1 MDTPRLARI
10 GDAAIE
16 LIAREGLRGLTHR
29 GVDREAGLPSGSTSY
44 YARTRLALLELTI
57 ERMVELDD
65 GYLARPVEG
74 PHEAAEAIAA
84 FLHHAVT
91 DGRTRT
97 LARYELALEATRRP
111 ELRAAYDRGGRR
123 LREHAAA
130 VLTKLGVAEPDAH
143 VRTLVGWCEGIV
155 FDALAGAGG
164 EPSMQELAAGARSLL
179 WTVLREP

>member
-1 MDTPRLARI
+1 MDSPRLARI

-29 GVDREAGLPSGSTSY
+29 GVDREAELPPGSTSY
-44 YARTRLALLELTI
+44 YARTRLALLELAI
-57 ERMVELDD
+57 ARMVELDD
-65 GYLARPVEG
+65 GHLARPVEG
-74 PHEAAEAIAA
+74 PDDAAEAIAA
-84 FLHHAVT
+84 FLHHSVT

-111 ELRAAYDRGGRR
+111 ELRAAYDRGGRH

-130 VLTKLGVAEPDAH
+130 VLTKLGAVEPEAH
-143 VRTLVGWCEGIV
+143 VRTLVGWCEGIA

-164 EPSMQELAAGARSLL
+164 EPSREELAAGARSLL
-179 WTVLREP
+179 CTVLGER